1 MGILLRSG
9 AGTTDGVPVLRGEGP
24 PAPCSLPVGVGLLGG
39 LLRVELLATGRPGG
53 RLLLWGDVGERRLRV
68 PAAAL
73 LPVGLP
79 GMTRGAPLG
88 LLAGL
93 FGSGPLP
100 LAVTPAVAVA
110 PAAAAT
116 AADGVRGDLAVSSWD
131 VPLPVCRRVSM
142 PLT

>member
-9 AGTTDGVPVLRGEGP
+9 AGTTDGVPVLRGDGP
-24 PAPCSLPVGVGLLGG
+24 PAPCSLTVVVGLLGG
-39 LLRVELLATGRPGG
+39 LLRVGLLATGRPGG
-53 RLLLWGDVGERRLRV
+53 RGDVGERKLRA

-73 LPVGLP
+73 LPGT
-79 GMTRGAPLG
+79 TRGAPLG

-93 FGSGPLP
+93 FATGPLL
-100 LAVTPAVAVA
+100 LAAT
-110 PAAAAT
+110 PAAAAAAATTT
-116 AADGVRGDLAVSSWD
+116 AVGVRGDLAVSSCD